1 LIGEGEK
8 EIKEIIDR
16 RKEQIHGMQQVR
28 EAKNVALVGN
38 PDEIISG
45 LTKYLDIGVT
55 HFILDLVGLDANI
68 IKLFSSRVV
77 MKI

>member
-28 EAKNVALVGN
+28 EAKKVALVGN

-55 HFILDLVGLDANI
+55 HFILDFVGLNANI